1 MELPQL
7 IALLEGELST
17 LDAQRARIVTALD
30 ALRADAPPPPAKTA
44 PAVRQAR
51 PPVAPDAE
59 DDTARALLKAL
70 RALGAPSSTGAI
82 ESRAK
87 TGLANISLRR
97 RLMTLVEQV
106 LVTRTGEGA
115 GTRYAATT

>member
-1 MELPQL
+1 MSLTEAITMIEGQL
-7 IALLEGELST
+7 ATLEVE
-17 LDAQRARIVTALD
+17 RARLVTALRGD
-30 ALRADAPPPPAKTA
+30 TPPATPATA

-51 PPVAPDAE
+51 PPAAPDAE

-70 RALGAPSSTGAI
+70 RTLGGPVPTSAI
-82 ESRAK
+82 EARAK

-97 RLMTLVEQV
+97 RLMALVDQG

-115 GTRYAATT
+115 GTRYAATS